1 MRMSARTVNSFVKIF
16 IQLNEKAVSHG
27 VRGLQ
32 PGEVIGVRTQFL
44 RGQHAQLRDHIRQFR
59 QQRAHRSGRCQPV
72 MFHQHRLR
80 AAQNVP
86 SGNQP
91 DDDLADLHRL
101 AIGQRLDRAGRIL
114 PVAFLQDSQGRRGR
128 QDATVPSPRVVA
140 VAMRQHGLVDRPV
153 RIDVKAPRF
162 APEARRANL
171 EPGLRTQRMTRHG

>member
-80 AAQNVP
+80 AAMHARHLRVEVFVH
-86 SGNQP
+86 
-91 DDDLADLHRL
+91 ADRGVMVVQADARPVGDQAARL
-101 AIGQRLDRAGRIL
+101 GTAEAK
-114 PVAFLQDSQGRRGR
+114 ATTM
-128 QDATVPSPRVVA
+128 QDALALRDPRQEA
-140 VAMRQHGLVDRPV
+140 VDQRQQP
-153 RIDVKAPRF
+153 APRWREA
-162 APEARRANL
+162 APER
-171 EPGLRTQRMTRHG
+171 